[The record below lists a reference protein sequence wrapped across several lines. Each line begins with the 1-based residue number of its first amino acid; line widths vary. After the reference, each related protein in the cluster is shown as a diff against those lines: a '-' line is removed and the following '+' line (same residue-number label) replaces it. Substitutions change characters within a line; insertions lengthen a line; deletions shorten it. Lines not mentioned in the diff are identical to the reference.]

1 MSFTQQAE
9 DTGKSFQVVRLR
21 DYRAN
26 TELGG
31 TCVPIQLALHNFS
44 KIFVTLSAL
53 EGKYTHLV

>member
-9 DTGKSFQVVRLR
+9 DTGKTFQVVHVR

-26 TELGG
+26 TGLGG
-31 TCVPIQLALHNFS
+31 TCVPMQLALHNFS
-44 KIFVTLSAL
+44 NIFVILSAL